1 MLIRLTPEAF
11 DRARENYGAA
21 RYIGRRMPR
30 EIQKSWTYAAEGYNT
45 FARTP
50 VTSAVE
56 SATGGDAESVT
67 FHLFGDGT
75 KPTPAARQN
84 HANEAGRGG
93 RKREREK

>member
-21 RYIGRRMPR
+21 RHIGRQIPR
-30 EIQKSWTYAAEGYNT
+30 EIPKSWTYASEAWNQ

-67 FHLFGDGT
+67 FQLFADGT
-75 KPTPAARQN
+75 K
-84 HANEAGRGG
+84 
-93 RKREREK
+93 